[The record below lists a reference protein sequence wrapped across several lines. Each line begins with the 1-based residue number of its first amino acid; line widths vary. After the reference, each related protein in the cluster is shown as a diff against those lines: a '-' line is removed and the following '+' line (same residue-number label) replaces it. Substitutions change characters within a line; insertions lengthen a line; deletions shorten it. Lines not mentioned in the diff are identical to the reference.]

1 MKKLFGC
8 ILSLVVAVMLV
19 FTPAE
24 HVYAQGLGLSVSSS
38 SVAVGKTVKVTV
50 SMPSGYFG
58 TVVISSSDEGVLSN
72 GGDGVANIG
81 DAAGYPTSQ
90 SFSFTAKAAGSC
102 TIKAYCTVVGDAE
115 GNDAGGIITGASTKV
130 TVTSASSNNDSNSNK
145 DNKDNSGSNTGN
157 DNNAN
162 KDNENKEEKKSS
174 NASLGSLVIS
184 AGTLSP
190 EFSAA
195 TKDYTATVDY
205 SCSSLAVT
213 ANPAD
218 SKASVTSVT
227 GNDSLEVGENTV
239 SVVVTAEDGSTSTYN
254 IVVTRRAEDDPENA
268 DKQDNWKKFDI
279 NGTEWT
285 MVNDIPE
292 DVVPEG
298 FEHSKTVIDGLE
310 YNTLHGTFGDI
321 TLVYLQSESG
331 NGLFVYD
338 AAQNAA
344 YEFVRINSESHFIV
358 VLLPKVDDVPEGYN
372 EISLSIEGKGVAT
385 AYQTKAEKKDDQT
398 KDFYLV
404 YAMNDNGESG
414 WYTYDSVDGTY
425 MRNELS
431 TPTVAQEEND
441 TTKSELV
448 PGIANKYLVL
458 AAILVLIIIILLLL
472 LIVSAVKNR
481 KYKAMD
487 YHDDDVDDA
496 AEDVSNEALEETTDE
511 TADEIA
517 DELEEEVTEEPL
529 DEVAEEAAEE
539 SVDEVAE
546 EAAEESVDE
555 VAGEAAEESAGEAAE
570 ETADEAVEESA
581 DEVAEETAEDAA
593 DEQKMATDEN
603 ISNASYVGRTVEITP
618 DSKKAVENENSEF
631 DLKDDSR
638 QENVSDTENDADED
652 ALKNQ
657 LQMALDGFV
666 NEGNKPSET
675 IDSSAKDDNEDDS
688 EDDDLQFIDLN

>member
-8 ILSLVVAVMLV
+8 ILSLVMAVMLV
-19 FTPAE
+19 FAPAE

-90 SFSFTAKAAGSC
+90 SFSFTAKGAGSC

-115 GNDAGGIITGASTKV
+115 GNDAGGTITGASTNV

-157 DNNAN
+157 DSDAN

-268 DKQDNWKKFDI
+268 DKQDNWKKFNI

-344 YEFVRINSESHFIV
+344 YEYVRINSESHFIV
-358 VLLPKVDDVPEGYN
+358 ILLPKVDDVPEGYN
-372 EISLSIEGKGVAT
+372 EVSLSIEGKGVAT
-385 AYQTKAEKKDDQT
+385 AYQTKAEKKDDKT

-404 YAMNDNGESG
+404 YAINDNGESG

-425 MRNELS
+425 MRTELS

-441 TTKSELV
+441 AVKSELV

-458 AAILVLIIIILLLL
+458 AAILILVIIILALLL
-472 LIVSAVKNR
+472 LVVVVKNKKR
-481 KYKAMD
+481 TAND
-487 YHDDDVDDA
+487 EDDDEELDIEDNDIEDNIIEDDTIAEDNEENSDEENDIEANDDA
-496 AEDVSNEALEETTDE
+496 Q
-511 TADEIA
+511 
-517 DELEEEVTEEPL
+517 EP
-529 DEVAEEAAEE
+529 AEE
-539 SVDEVAE
+539 SQIDEIQE
-546 EAAEESVDE
+546 P
-555 VAGEAAEESAGEAAE
+555 
-570 ETADEAVEESA
+570 VEES
-581 DEVAEETAEDAA
+581 
-593 DEQKMATDEN
+593 QTDEIQEPTEESQTDEFQESVEESQTDELLESDEN
-603 ISNASYVGRTVEITP
+603 TESTESTEAAGASYVGRTVEITP
-618 DSKKAVENENSEF
+618 DSKKAVENDKSDF
-631 DLKDDSR
+631 ALKEDSK
-638 QENVSDTENDADED
+638 QVNVSDQENDADED

-657 LQMALDGFV
+657 LQRAIDGFV

-675 IDSSAKDDNEDDS
+675 VAGGLEDDNEDDS